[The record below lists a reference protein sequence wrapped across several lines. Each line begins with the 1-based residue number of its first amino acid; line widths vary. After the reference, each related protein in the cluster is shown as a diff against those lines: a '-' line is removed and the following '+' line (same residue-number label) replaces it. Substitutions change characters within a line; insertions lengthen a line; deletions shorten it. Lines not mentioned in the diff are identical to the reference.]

1 ADYDRGVSLDRFVV
15 SVSGPLKP
23 ASAAR
28 LDSRLHWVCANVAWA
43 FALFARKPKFTGTP
57 RWRASFRLAAGAAVG
72 VAVRAVTMI
81 RIDAPAA
88 IAAQHTPLWLSELFD
103 HITEL
108 GKSVWF
114 LVPIALALAA
124 IALLASP
131 ALPRMSQ
138 RVLAALAVRLG
149 FLFLAIG
156 LPGLVFTV
164 GKRLVGRGRS
174 SRAVRTRSSTARSAG
189 AWNTQACRRATPSI
203 PSRPP
208 WPSASCG
215 RGCGRSCGP
224 MRSSSRSAGSC
235 SRHTFR
241 ATSWSGPSSAWSA
254 CCWYAIGMRRA
265 GLPSLLAPM
274 EPFGRCP
281 VPRSRASKG
290 LPGRLSPHK
299 KLALFQDARRP

>member
-1 ADYDRGVSLDRFVV
+1 M

-43 FALFARKPKFTGTP
+43 FALFARKPKFSRTP
-57 RWRASFRLAAGAAVG
+57 RWRASPRLATSAVVG
-72 VAVRAVTMI
+72 IAIVAVTMI
-81 RIDAPAA
+81 VIDAPAA
-88 IAAQHTPLWLSELFD
+88 IAAQRTPVWLSEIFD

-108 GKSVWF
+108 GKSIWF

-164 GKRLVGRGRS
+164 GKRLIGRARPFVEGSADPFIYHPLGWSVEYASLPSGHAVDSFAAAMAIGVLWPRMRPLMWTYAVVIAASRVVLTAHFPSDVLVGAIVGVVGALLVRDWYAARGL
-174 SRAVRTRSSTARSAG
+174 AFVVGADGTVR
-189 AWNTQACRRATPSI
+189 
-203 PSRPP
+203 
-208 WPSASCG
+208 
-215 RGCGRSCGP
+215 P
-224 MRSSSRSAGSC
+224 MP
-235 SRHTFR
+235 
-241 ATSWSGPSSAWSA
+241 GPSLTRIKRVA
-254 CCWYAIGMRRA
+254 RA
-265 GLPSLLAPM
+265 LIAP
-274 EPFGRCP
+274 
-281 VPRSRASKG
+281 
-290 LPGRLSPHK
+290 
-299 KLALFQDARRP
+299 